1 MSKDLYTATS
11 KNFKNLYTFG
21 KQFMLKNVEYKGFYN
36 IQANGNVYT
45 GKVYTRGK
53 SKKLEIFAQSEES
66 VNEYKK
72 LKPKLKTLTISK
84 ELQNS
89 ADDQAI
95 SRDILLDQLIIVPPD
110 INDSAI

>member
-1 MSKDLYTATS
+1 MSKDLYTTTS

-36 IQANGNVYT
+36 IQSNGNAYT

-53 SKKLEIFAQSEES
+53 SKKLETFVQSEES

-89 ADDQAI
+89 ANDQTI
-95 SRDILLDQLIIVPPD
+95 GRDILLDQLIIVPPD
-110 INDSAI
+110 INNSAI

>member
-1 MSKDLYTATS
+1 MSKDLYTTTS

-21 KQFMLKNVEYKGFYN
+21 EQFMLKNIEYKGFYN

-45 GKVYTRGK
+45 GKVYTGGK
-53 SKKLEIFAQSEES
+53 SKKLEIFAQSKEN
-66 VNEYKK
+66 VNQYKK

-89 ADDQAI
+89 ANDQAI

-110 INDSAI
+110 INNSAI

>member
-1 MSKDLYTATS
+1 MSKDLYTTTS

-45 GKVYTRGK
+45 GKVYTKGK
-53 SKKLEIFAQSEES
+53 SKKLETFAQSQEN

-72 LKPKLKTLTISK
+72 LKPKLKTIAIPK

-89 ADDQAI
+89 ADEQTI
-95 SRDILLDQLIIVPPD
+95 NRDILLDQLIIVPPD